1 VNIDMYD
8 RVQDEE
14 RNENI
19 VAAILNNIPS
29 ESEITKIEY
38 EGPFI
43 VLYSRKPTI
52 LLENQEIIS
61 KMVNSIKKRIVIR
74 TDTSIRSSEESVNQ
88 IIRSSCSNPNGLSEI
103 FFDPALGETTVFVND
118 FRTLTELNQLQI
130 PLVEKTGWKLIY
142 RRAPKNLKL
151 LKSVNEIL
159 HSSSEDRMY
168 FYKRVGEKIF
178 RQKLSGS
185 EEASIVCLGGFS
197 EIGRSAM
204 LIVTHESKILLDF
217 GIKSY
222 EHEDSDLLPRLDI
235 YGVGMNEIDAVIIS
249 HAHLDHCGAV
259 PILCKYGYDG
269 PVYCTEPTFPIM
281 ISILR
286 DYVSRSKEPLYST
299 RDIETL
305 ITHVIPLNYSAVTD
319 ISPDVRITFANSG
332 HMIGSASTHLH
343 IGNGDHNIVYTA
355 DLKFGRQN
363 TVDNAF
369 WNFPRAET
377 LVIESTNGNR
387 DDKFVTREVAE
398 ETLVRSINSTIQE
411 GGRLLIPVPILGL
424 SQEICVTLGM
434 LRSINKINPDNIFV
448 DEKIMEMFNFYE
460 IYSDYLSRAL
470 KQRISDQ
477 TEDPI
482 FINSLVKLEPS
493 IKWER
498 SIILCPSSML
508 TDGPSVTYLNQ
519 IANDCLS
526 KVILLSEQFQSTVG
540 KLLQEGERNITI
552 GGKNLDIKCNID
564 VIPGFSIHSDYNQL
578 LAYINRLKPKLKK
591 VITNHGEGK
600 KCQNLSNSINKIFK
614 IQSFHPLVGESIKV
628 L

>member
-1 VNIDMYD
+1 MYD

-130 PLVEKTGWKLIY
+130 SLVEKTGWKLIY

-159 HSSSEDRMY
+159 HSSSEDRIY

-222 EHEDSDLLPRLDI
+222 DGDSDLLPRLDI

-355 DLKFGRQN
+355 DLKFGRLN

-482 FINSLVKLEPS
+482 FINSLLKLEPS
-493 IKWER
+493 VKWER

-526 KVILLSEQFQSTVG
+526 KVILLSEQFQSTAG
-540 KLLQEGERNITI
+540 KLLQEGERYITI
-552 GGKNLDIKCNID
+552 GGKNLNIKCNVD
-564 VIPGFSIHSDYNQL
+564 VIQGFSIHSDYNQL

>member
-1 VNIDMYD
+1 MYD
-8 RVQDEE
+8 RVQDEN
-14 RNENI
+14 RNQNI
-19 VAAILNNIPS
+19 VASILNNIPS

-43 VLYSRKPTI
+43 VLYSRKPTV

-61 KMVNSIKKRIVIR
+61 KMVNLIKKRIVIR

-88 IIRSSCSNPNGLSEI
+88 IIRSSCSNPNNIPEI
-103 FFDPALGETTVFVND
+103 CFDPALGEATVFVND
-118 FRTLTELNQLQI
+118 FRTLTELNQLEI
-130 PLVEKTGWKLIY
+130 GLIEKTGWKLMC
-142 RRAPKNLKL
+142 RRAPKNLRV
-151 LKSVNEIL
+151 LKSMNKIL
-159 HSSSEDRMY
+159 HSSSEERID

-197 EIGRSAM
+197 EIGRSAI

-217 GIKSY
+217 GIKTY
-222 EHEDSDLLPRLDI
+222 NNEDTDLLPRLDI
-235 YGVGMNEIDAVIIS
+235 FGIGMNEIDAVVIS

-281 ISILR
+281 ISILQ

-299 RDIETL
+299 RDIENL
-305 ITHVIPLNYSAVTD
+305 ISHVIPLNYGAVTD

-343 IGNGDHNIVYTA
+343 IGNGDYNIVYTG
-355 DLKFGRQN
+355 DLKFGRLN

-377 LVIESTNGNR
+377 LIIESTNGNR
-387 DDKFVTREVAE
+387 DDKFVTRDVAE
-398 ETLVRSINSTIQE
+398 ENLAKSINSTIQQ
-411 GGRLLIPVPILGL
+411 GGRVLIPVPVLGL

-434 LRSINKINPDNIFV
+434 LRSVNMINPEKIFV
-448 DEKIMEMFNFYE
+448 DEKILDMFNFYE
-460 IYSDYLSRAL
+460 MYSDYLSKPL
-470 KQRISDQ
+470 KQRINEQ
-477 TEDPI
+477 IEDPL
-482 FINSLVKLEPS
+482 FINNLVKLEPS
-493 IKWER
+493 VKWEK

-508 TDGPSVTYLNQ
+508 TDGPSVKYLSQ
-519 IANDCLS
+519 IANDPLS
-526 KVILLSEQFQSTVG
+526 KVILLSEQFQSSTG
-540 KLLQEGERNITI
+540 KLLQEGLRNII
-552 GGKNLDIKCNID
+552 LEGNNVDIKCNVD

-578 LAYINRLKPKLKK
+578 LAYVNRLKPKLKK

-600 KCQNLSNSINKIFK
+600 KCQNLSNSLNRIFK
-614 IQSFHPLVGESIKV
+614 IPSFHPLVQESIKV

>member
-1 VNIDMYD
+1 MYH
-8 RVQDEE
+8 RARDEE
-14 RNENI
+14 RNQNI

-74 TDTSIRSSEESVNQ
+74 TDTSIRSPEQSVHQ
-88 IIRSSCSNPNGLSEI
+88 IIRSSCSYPDGLSEI
-103 FFDPALGETTVFVND
+103 FFDPALGEATIFVNN
-118 FRTLTELNQLQI
+118 FKTLTELIQHEI
-130 PLVEKTGWKLIY
+130 PLVEKTGWKLVY
-142 RRAPKNLKL
+142 KRAPKNLKL
-151 LKSVNEIL
+151 LKSINEIL
-159 HSSSEDRMY
+159 HSSSEVRMY

-197 EIGRSAM
+197 EIGRSAI

-222 EHEDSDLLPRLDI
+222 QHEDNDILPRLDI
-235 YGVGMNEIDAVIIS
+235 YGIGMNEIDAVIIS

-259 PILCKYGYDG
+259 PILFKYGYDG

-281 ISILR
+281 ISILQ
-286 DYVSRSKEPLYST
+286 DYISRSKERLYST
-299 RDIETL
+299 KDIESL
-305 ITHVIPLNYSAVTD
+305 ITHVIPLNFGAVTD

-343 IGNGDHNIVYTA
+343 IGNGDHNIVYTG
-355 DLKFGRQN
+355 DLKFGKLN

-377 LVIESTNGNR
+377 LIIESTNGNR
-387 DDKFVTREVAE
+387 DDKFVTRDVAE
-398 ETLVRSINSTIQE
+398 ENLVKSINSTIQE
-411 GGRLLIPVPILGL
+411 GGRILIPVPVLGL
-424 SQEICVTLGM
+424 SQELGVTLGM
-434 LRSINKINPDNIFV
+434 LKGMNKINPDNIFV
-448 DEKIMEMFNFYE
+448 DEKIFDMFNFYE
-460 IYSDYLSRAL
+460 IYSDYLSKYL
-470 KQRISDQ
+470 KQRISEQ
-477 TEDPI
+477 TEDPL
-482 FINSLVKLEPS
+482 FINSLVKLEPA

-508 TDGPSVTYLNQ
+508 TNGPSVTFLSQ
-519 IANDCLS
+519 IADDSLS

-552 GGKNLDIKCNID
+552 EGKNIEIKCKID
-564 VIPGFSIHSDYNQL
+564 VIPGFSIHSDHNQL

-614 IQSFHPLVGESIKV
+614 IQSFHPLVQESIKV

>member
-1 VNIDMYD
+1 MYD

-14 RNENI
+14 RNQNI

-29 ESEITKIEY
+29 DSEITKIEY

-43 VLYSRKPTI
+43 VLYSRKPKV

-74 TDTSIRSSEESVNQ
+74 TDASIRSSEESVNQ
-88 IIRSSCSNPNGLSEI
+88 IIRSSCSYPNSISEI
-103 FFDPALGETTVFVND
+103 FFDPALGEATVFVDD
-118 FRTLTELNQLQI
+118 FRTQTELTQLEI
-130 PLVEKTGWKLIY
+130 ALVEKTGWKLMC
-142 RRAPKNLKL
+142 RRAPRNLRFV
-151 LKSVNEIL
+151 KSVNEIL
-159 HSSSEDRMY
+159 HSLSEERMY

-222 EHEDSDLLPRLDI
+222 NDEDKDILPRLDI
-235 YGVGMNEIDAVIIS
+235 YGIGMNEIDAVIIS

-281 ISILR
+281 ISVLQ

-299 RDIETL
+299 RDIESL
-305 ITHVIPLNYSAVTD
+305 ITHVIPLNFGAVTD

-343 IGNGDHNIVYTA
+343 IGNGDHNIVYTG
-355 DLKFGRQN
+355 DLKFGRLN

-387 DDKFVTREVAE
+387 DDKFVTRDVAE
-398 ETLVRSINSTIQE
+398 ENLAKSINSTIQE
-411 GGRLLIPVPILGL
+411 GGRLLIPVPVLGL

-434 LRSINKINPDNIFV
+434 LRSVNMINPENIFV
-448 DEKIMEMFNFYE
+448 DEKILDMFNFYE
-460 IYSDYLSRAL
+460 MYSDYLSKPL

-477 TEDPI
+477 IKDPL

-493 IKWER
+493 VKLEK

-508 TDGPSVTYLNQ
+508 TDGPSVTYLSQ
-519 IANDCLS
+519 IANDPLS
-526 KVILLSEQFQSTVG
+526 KVILLSDQFQSTPG
-540 KLLQEGERNITI
+540 RSLQEGERNITI
-552 GGKNLDIKCNID
+552 RDKNLEIKCNIS

-614 IQSFHPLVGESIKV
+614 IQSFHPLVQESIKV

>member
-1 VNIDMYD
+1 MYD

-14 RNENI
+14 RNQNI

-130 PLVEKTGWKLIY
+130 PLIEKTGWKLIY
-142 RRAPKNLKL
+142 RHAPKNLKL
-151 LKSVNEIL
+151 LKSMNEIL

-197 EIGRSAM
+197 EIGRSAL

-217 GIKSY
+217 GIKNY
-222 EHEDSDLLPRLDI
+222 ENEDNELLPRLDI

-286 DYVSRSKEPLYST
+286 DYVSSSKEPLYST

-343 IGNGDHNIVYTA
+343 IGNGDHNIVYTS
-355 DLKFGRQN
+355 DLKFGRLN

-398 ETLVRSINSTIQE
+398 ETLVKSINSTIQG

-448 DEKIMEMFNFYE
+448 DEKIMQMFNFYE
-460 IYSDYLSRAL
+460 IYSDYLSKPL

-482 FINSLVKLEPS
+482 FINSLAKLEPS
-493 IKWER
+493 VKWER

-508 TDGPSVTYLNQ
+508 TDGPSVTYLSQ

-526 KVILLSEQFQSTVG
+526 KVILLSEQFQSTAG

-552 GGKNLDIKCNID
+552 EGKNLDIKCNVD

>member
-1 VNIDMYD
+1 MYD
-8 RVQDEE
+8 RVQDEG
-14 RNENI
+14 NQNI

-43 VLYSRKPTI
+43 VLYSRKPTV

-61 KMVNSIKKRIVIR
+61 KMVNLIKKRIVIR

-142 RRAPKNLKL
+142 RRAPKNLKV
-151 LKSVNEIL
+151 LKSLNEIL

-217 GIKSY
+217 GIKNY
-222 EHEDSDLLPRLDI
+222 ENEDSDLLPRLDI

-305 ITHVIPLNYSAVTD
+305 ITHVIPLNYGAVTD

-332 HMIGSASTHLH
+332 HMFGSASTHLH

-355 DLKFGRQN
+355 DLKFGRLN

-398 ETLVRSINSTIQE
+398 ENLVKSINSTIQE

-448 DEKIMEMFNFYE
+448 DEKIMDMFNFYE
-460 IYSDYLSRAL
+460 IYSDYLSKPL

-482 FINSLVKLEPS
+482 FVNSLVKLEPS
-493 IKWER
+493 VKWER

-508 TDGPSVTYLNQ
+508 TDGPSVTYLSQ
-519 IANDCLS
+519 IANDSLS
-526 KVILLSEQFQSTVG
+526 KVILLSEQFQSTAG

-552 GGKNLDIKCNID
+552 GGDNLDIKCNVD

-578 LAYINRLKPKLKK
+578 LAYVNRLKPKLKK

>member
-1 VNIDMYD
+1 MYD

-286 DYVSRSKEPLYST
+286 DYVSRSKVPLYST

-552 GGKNLDIKCNID
+552 GGKNLDIKCNVD

>member
-1 VNIDMYD
+1 MYD
-8 RVQDEE
+8 RVQDEN
-14 RNENI
+14 RNQNI
-19 VAAILNNIPS
+19 VASILNNIPS

-43 VLYSRKPTI
+43 VLYSRKPTV

-61 KMVNSIKKRIVIR
+61 KMVNLIKKRIVIR

-88 IIRSSCSNPNGLSEI
+88 IIRSSCSNPNNIPEI
-103 FFDPALGETTVFVND
+103 CFDPALGEATVFVND
-118 FRTLTELNQLQI
+118 FRTLTELNQLEI
-130 PLVEKTGWKLIY
+130 ALIGKTGWKLMC
-142 RRAPKNLKL
+142 RRAPKNLRL
-151 LKSVNEIL
+151 LKSMNEIL
-159 HSSSEDRMY
+159 HSSSEERID

-185 EEASIVCLGGFS
+185 EEASIVCLGGYS
-197 EIGRSAM
+197 EIGRSAT

-217 GIKSY
+217 GVKTY
-222 EHEDSDLLPRLDI
+222 RNEDTDLLPRLDI
-235 YGVGMNEIDAVIIS
+235 FGVGMNEIDAVVIS

-281 ISILR
+281 ISILQ

-299 RDIETL
+299 RDIENL
-305 ITHVIPLNYSAVTD
+305 ISHVIPLNFGAVTD

-343 IGNGDHNIVYTA
+343 IGNGDYNIVYTG
-355 DLKFGRQN
+355 DLKFGRLN

-377 LVIESTNGNR
+377 LIIESTNGNR
-387 DDKFVTREVAE
+387 DDKFVSRDVAE
-398 ETLVRSINSTIQE
+398 ETLAKSINSTIQE
-411 GGRLLIPVPILGL
+411 GGRLLIPVPVLGL

-434 LRSINKINPDNIFV
+434 LRSVNMINPEKIFV
-448 DEKIMEMFNFYE
+448 DEKILDMFNFYE
-460 IYSDYLSRAL
+460 MYSDYLSKPL
-470 KQRISDQ
+470 KQRMNDQ
-477 TEDPI
+477 ITDPL
-482 FINSLVKLEPS
+482 FINSLVKLEQS
-493 IKWER
+493 VKWEK

-508 TDGPSVTYLNQ
+508 TDGPSVKYLSQ
-519 IANDCLS
+519 IAKDPLS
-526 KVILLSEQFQSTVG
+526 KVILLSEQFQSTTG
-540 KLLQEGERNITI
+540 KLLQEGQRNII
-552 GGKNLDIKCNID
+552 LEGNNVDIKCNVD

-578 LAYINRLKPKLKK
+578 LAYVNRLKPKLKK
-591 VITNHGEGK
+591 IITNHGEGK
-600 KCQNLSNSINKIFK
+600 KCQNLSNSLNRIFK
-614 IQSFHPLVGESIKV
+614 IPSFHPLVQESIKV

>member
-1 VNIDMYD
+1 MYD
-8 RVQDEE
+8 RGQDEE
-14 RNENI
+14 RNQNI
-19 VAAILNNIPS
+19 VASILNNIPS
-29 ESEITKIEY
+29 DSEITKIEY

-43 VLYSRKPTI
+43 VLYSKKPTV

-88 IIRSSCSNPNGLSEI
+88 IVRSSCSYPNGVSEI
-103 FFDPALGETTVFVND
+103 LFDPALGEATVFIKD
-118 FRTLTELNQLQI
+118 FKTLTELSQLEM
-130 PLVEKTGWKLIY
+130 PLVAKTGWKLVC
-142 RRAPKNLKL
+142 RRAPKD
-151 LKSVNEIL
+151 LKSLKSINEIL
-159 HSSSEDRMY
+159 HRSSEDRMY

-185 EEASIVCLGGFS
+185 EEASIVCLGGYS
-197 EIGRSAM
+197 EIGRSAT

-217 GIKSY
+217 GIKSHLY
-222 EHEDSDLLPRLDI
+222 EDTGILPRLDI
-235 YGVGMNEIDAVIIS
+235 YGIGMNEIDSVVIS

-281 ISILR
+281 ISMLK

-299 RDIETL
+299 RDIESL
-305 ITHVIPLNYSAVTD
+305 ITHVIPLNFGAVTD

-343 IGNGDHNIVYTA
+343 IGNGDYNIVYTG
-355 DLKFGRQN
+355 DLKFGKLN

-387 DDKFVTREVAE
+387 DDKFVTRELAE
-398 ETLVRSINSTIQE
+398 DTLAKSINSTIQD
-411 GGRLLIPVPILGL
+411 GGRVLIPLPVIGL

-434 LRSINKINPDNIFV
+434 LRSVNRINPDNIFV
-448 DEKIMEMFNFYE
+448 DEKILDMFNFYE
-460 IYSDYLSRAL
+460 VYSEYLSKLL
-470 KQRISDQ
+470 KQRISEQ
-477 TEDPI
+477 SENPL
-482 FINSLVKLEPS
+482 FIESLIKLEPS
-493 IKWER
+493 IKWDR
-498 SIILCPSSML
+498 SIIICPSSML
-508 TDGPSVTYLNQ
+508 TDGPSIKYLSQ
-519 IANDCLS
+519 IANDPLS
-526 KVILLSEQFQSTVG
+526 KVILVSEQFQSTGG

-552 GGKNLDIKCNID
+552 EGENLHLRCYID

-600 KCQNLSNSINKIFK
+600 KCQNLANSINKIFE
-614 IQSFHPLVGESIKV
+614 IQTYHPLVEESIKV

>member
-1 VNIDMYD
+1 MYD
-8 RVQDEE
+8 RVQDEN
-14 RNENI
+14 RNQNI
-19 VAAILNNIPS
+19 VASILNNIPS

-43 VLYSRKPTI
+43 VLYSRKPTV

-61 KMVNSIKKRIVIR
+61 KMVNLIKKRIVIR

-88 IIRSSCSNPNGLSEI
+88 IIRSSCSNPNNIPEI
-103 FFDPALGETTVFVND
+103 CFDPALGEATVFVND
-118 FRTLTELNQLQI
+118 FRTLTELNQLEI
-130 PLVEKTGWKLIY
+130 GLIEKTGWKLMC
-142 RRAPKNLKL
+142 RRAPKNLRV
-151 LKSVNEIL
+151 LKSMNEIL
-159 HSSSEDRMY
+159 HSSSEERID

-197 EIGRSAM
+197 EIGRSAI

-217 GIKSY
+217 GIKTY
-222 EHEDSDLLPRLDI
+222 NNEDTDLLPRLDI
-235 YGVGMNEIDAVIIS
+235 FGIGMNEIDAVVIS

-281 ISILR
+281 ISILE

-299 RDIETL
+299 IDIENL
-305 ITHVIPLNYSAVTD
+305 ISHVIPLNYGAVTD

-343 IGNGDHNIVYTA
+343 IGNGDYNIVYTG
-355 DLKFGRQN
+355 DLKFGRLN

-377 LVIESTNGNR
+377 LIIESTNGNR
-387 DDKFVTREVAE
+387 DDKFVTRDVAE
-398 ETLVRSINSTIQE
+398 ENLAKSINSTIQQ
-411 GGRLLIPVPILGL
+411 GGRVLIPVPVVGL

-434 LRSINKINPDNIFV
+434 LRSVNMINPEKIFV
-448 DEKIMEMFNFYE
+448 DEKILDMFNFYE
-460 IYSDYLSRAL
+460 MYSDYLSKPL
-470 KQRISDQ
+470 KQRINEQ
-477 TEDPI
+477 IEDPL
-482 FINSLVKLEPS
+482 FINNLVRLEPS
-493 IKWER
+493 VKWEK

-508 TDGPSVTYLNQ
+508 TDGPSVKYLSQ
-519 IANDCLS
+519 IANDPLS
-526 KVILLSEQFQSTVG
+526 KIILLSEQFQSSTG
-540 KLLQEGERNITI
+540 KLLQEGLRNI
-552 GGKNLDIKCNID
+552 NLEGNNVDIKCDVD

-578 LAYINRLKPKLKK
+578 LAYVNRLKPKLKK

-600 KCQNLSNSINKIFK
+600 KCQNLSNSLNRIFK
-614 IQSFHPLVGESIKV
+614 IQSFHPLVQESIKV

>member
-1 VNIDMYD
+1 MYD
-8 RVQDEE
+8 RVQDEN
-14 RNENI
+14 RNQNI

-29 ESEITKIEY
+29 DSEITKIEY

-43 VLYSRKPTI
+43 VLYSRKPTV

-74 TDTSIRSSEESVNQ
+74 TDTSIRSSEEAVNQ
-88 IIRSSCSNPNGLSEI
+88 TIRSSCSNPSNITEI
-103 FFDPALGETTVFVND
+103 SFDPALGEATVFVSD
-118 FRTLTELNQLQI
+118 FRTLKELNQLETI
-130 PLVEKTGWKLIY
+130 LVEKTGWKLMC
-142 RRAPKNLKL
+142 RRAPKNLRL
-151 LKSVNEIL
+151 LKSMNEIL
-159 HSSSEDRMY
+159 HNSTEDRIN

-197 EIGRSAM
+197 EIGRSAI
-204 LIVTHESKILLDF
+204 LVVTHESKIILDF
-217 GIKSY
+217 GIKTY
-222 EHEDSDLLPRLDI
+222 KDQDTDLLPRLDI
-235 YGVGMNEIDAVIIS
+235 YGIGMNEIDAVIIS

-281 ISILR
+281 ISVLQ
-286 DYVSRSKEPLYST
+286 DYVSRSKAPLYST
-299 RDIETL
+299 RDIENL
-305 ITHVIPLNYSAVTD
+305 ISHVIPLNFGAVTD

-343 IGNGDHNIVYTA
+343 IGNGDYNIVYTG
-355 DLKFGRQN
+355 DLKFGRLN

-377 LVIESTNGNR
+377 LIIESTNGNR
-387 DDKFVTREVAE
+387 DDKFVTRDVAE
-398 ETLVRSINSTIQE
+398 ENLAKSINSTIQE
-411 GGRLLIPVPILGL
+411 GGRLLIPVPVLGL

-434 LRSINKINPDNIFV
+434 LRSVKMINPDKIFV
-448 DEKIMEMFNFYE
+448 DERILDMFNFYE
-460 IYSDYLSRAL
+460 MYSDYLSKPL

-477 TEDPI
+477 IEDPL
-482 FINSLVKLEPS
+482 FINSLVKLESPVN
-493 IKWER
+493 WEK
-498 SIILCPSSML
+498 SIILSPSSML
-508 TDGPSVTYLNQ
+508 TDGPSVKFLRQ
-519 IANDCLS
+519 IAEDPLS
-526 KVILLSEQFQSTVG
+526 KVILLSEQFQSTTG
-540 KLLQEGERNITI
+540 KLLQEGQRNII
-552 GGKNLDIKCNID
+552 LEGNNVDIKCNID

-578 LAYINRLKPKLKK
+578 LAYVNRLKPKLKK

-600 KCQNLSNSINKIFK
+600 KCQNLSNSINRIFK
-614 IQSFHPLVGESIKV
+614 IQSFHPLVQESIKV

>member
-1 VNIDMYD
+1 MYD
-8 RVQDEE
+8 RVQDEN
-14 RNENI
+14 RNQNI

-43 VLYSRKPTI
+43 VLYSRKPTV

-88 IIRSSCSNPNGLSEI
+88 TIRSSCSNPSNIPEI
-103 FFDPALGETTVFVND
+103 CFDPALGEATVFVSD
-118 FRTLTELNQLQI
+118 FRTLAELNQLETL
-130 PLVEKTGWKLIY
+130 LVEKTGWKLMC
-142 RRAPKNLKL
+142 RRAPKNLRL
-151 LKSVNEIL
+151 LKSINEIL
-159 HSSSEDRMY
+159 HSSSEDRIN

-197 EIGRSAM
+197 EIGRSAV
-204 LIVTHESKILLDF
+204 LVVTHESKIILDF
-217 GIKSY
+217 GIKTY
-222 EHEDSDLLPRLDI
+222 KDQDADLLPRLDI
-235 YGVGMNEIDAVIIS
+235 YGIGMNEIDAVIIS

-281 ISILR
+281 ISVLQ
-286 DYVSRSKEPLYST
+286 DYVSRSKEQLYST
-299 RDIETL
+299 RDIENL
-305 ITHVIPLNYSAVTD
+305 ISHVIPLNFGAVTD

-343 IGNGDHNIVYTA
+343 IGNGDYNIVYTG
-355 DLKFGRQN
+355 DLKFGRLN

-377 LVIESTNGNR
+377 LIIESTNGNR
-387 DDKFVTREVAE
+387 DDKFVTRDVAE
-398 ETLVRSINSTIQE
+398 ENLAKSINSAIQE
-411 GGRLLIPVPILGL
+411 GGRLLIPVPVLGL

-434 LRSINKINPDNIFV
+434 LRSVKMINPDKIFV
-448 DEKIMEMFNFYE
+448 DDKILDMFNFYE
-460 IYSDYLSRAL
+460 MYSDYLSKPL

-477 TEDPI
+477 IEDPL

-493 IKWER
+493 VNWDK

-508 TDGPSVTYLNQ
+508 TDGPSVKYLSQ
-519 IANDCLS
+519 IADDPLS
-526 KVILLSEQFQSTVG
+526 KVILLSEQFQSTTG
-540 KLLQEGERNITI
+540 KLLQEGQRNII
-552 GGKNLDIKCNID
+552 LEGNNVDIKCNID

-578 LAYINRLKPKLKK
+578 LAYVNRLKPKLKK

-600 KCQNLSNSINKIFK
+600 KCQNLSNSINRIFK
-614 IQSFHPLVGESIKV
+614 IQSFHPLVQESIKV

>member
-1 VNIDMYD
+1 MYD
-8 RVQDEE
+8 RAPDEN
-14 RNENI
+14 RNQNI

-43 VLYSRKPTI
+43 VLYSRKPSV

-61 KMVNSIKKRIVIR
+61 KMVNLIKKRIVIR
-74 TDTSIRSSEESVNQ
+74 TDTSIRSSEESVDQ
-88 IIRSSCSNPNGLSEI
+88 IIRSSCTNANNIPEI
-103 FFDPALGETTVFVND
+103 CFDPALGEATVFVND
-118 FRTLTELNQLQI
+118 FRTLSELNQLETV
-130 PLVEKTGWKLIY
+130 LVEKTGWKLMC
-142 RRAPKNLKL
+142 RRAPKNLTLIKTI
-151 LKSVNEIL
+151 NEIL
-159 HSSSEDRMY
+159 HNSSEERIN

-197 EIGRSAM
+197 EIGRSSM

-217 GIKSY
+217 GIKTY
-222 EHEDSDLLPRLDI
+222 KVEDTDLLPRLDI

-281 ISILR
+281 ISILQ
-286 DYVSRSKEPLYST
+286 DYLSKSKEPLYSI
-299 RDIETL
+299 RDIESL
-305 ITHVIPLNYSAVTD
+305 ISHVIPLNYGAVTD

-343 IGNGDHNIVYTA
+343 IGNGDHNIVYTG
-355 DLKFGRQN
+355 DLKFGRLN

-377 LVIESTNGNR
+377 LIIESTNGNR
-387 DDKFVTREVAE
+387 DDKFVTRDIAE
-398 ETLVRSINSTIQE
+398 ENLAKSINSTIQE
-411 GGRLLIPVPILGL
+411 CGRLLIPVPVLGL

-434 LRSINKINPDNIFV
+434 LRSVKMINPDNIFV
-448 DEKIMEMFNFYE
+448 DEKVLEMFNFYE
-460 IYSDYLSRAL
+460 MYSDYLSKPL
-470 KQRISDQ
+470 KQRISEQ
-477 TEDPI
+477 IKDPL
-482 FINSLVKLEPS
+482 FINSLVKLESS
-493 IKWER
+493 IKWEK
-498 SIILCPSSML
+498 SIVLCPSSML
-508 TDGPSVTYLNQ
+508 TDGPSVNYLSQ
-519 IANDCLS
+519 IADDPSS
-526 KVILLSEQFQSTVG
+526 KVILLSEQFQSTTG
-540 KLLQEGERNITI
+540 KLLQDGQRNII
-552 GGKNLDIKCNID
+552 LEGNNVDIKCKID
-564 VIPGFSIHSDYNQL
+564 VMPGFSIHSDYNQL
-578 LAYINRLKPKLKK
+578 LAYVNRLKPKLKK
-591 VITNHGEGK
+591 VLTNHGEGK

-614 IQSFHPLVGESIKV
+614 IQSLHPLVQESIKV

>member
-1 VNIDMYD
+1 MYD
-8 RVQDEE
+8 RVQDEN
-14 RNENI
+14 RNQNI
-19 VAAILNNIPS
+19 VASILNNLPS

-43 VLYSRKPTI
+43 VLYSRKPTV

-61 KMVNSIKKRIVIR
+61 KMVNLIKKRIVIR

-88 IIRSSCSNPNGLSEI
+88 IIRSSCSNPNNIPEI
-103 FFDPALGETTVFVND
+103 CFDPALGEATVFVND
-118 FRTLTELNQLQI
+118 FRTLTELNQLEI
-130 PLVEKTGWKLIY
+130 GLIEKTGWKLMC
-142 RRAPKNLKL
+142 RRAPKNLRV
-151 LKSVNEIL
+151 LKSMNEIL
-159 HSSSEDRMY
+159 HSSSEERID

-197 EIGRSAM
+197 EIGRSAI

-217 GIKSY
+217 GIKTY
-222 EHEDSDLLPRLDI
+222 NNEDTDLLPRLDI
-235 YGVGMNEIDAVIIS
+235 FGIGMNEIDAVVIS

-281 ISILR
+281 ISILQ
-286 DYVSRSKEPLYST
+286 DYVSRSKEPLYSII
-299 RDIETL
+299 DIENL
-305 ITHVIPLNYSAVTD
+305 ISHVIPLNYGAVTD

-343 IGNGDHNIVYTA
+343 IGNGDYNIVYTG
-355 DLKFGRQN
+355 DLKFGRLN

-377 LVIESTNGNR
+377 LIIESTNGNR
-387 DDKFVTREVAE
+387 DDKFVTRDVAE
-398 ETLVRSINSTIQE
+398 ENLAKSINSTIQQ
-411 GGRLLIPVPILGL
+411 GGRVLIPVPVVGL

-434 LRSINKINPDNIFV
+434 LRSVNMINPEKIFV
-448 DEKIMEMFNFYE
+448 DEKILDMFNFYE
-460 IYSDYLSRAL
+460 MYSDYLSKQL
-470 KQRISDQ
+470 KQRINEQ
-477 TEDPI
+477 IEDPL
-482 FINSLVKLEPS
+482 FINNLVRLEPS
-493 IKWER
+493 VKWEK

-508 TDGPSVTYLNQ
+508 TGGPSVKYLSQ
-519 IANDCLS
+519 IANDPLS
-526 KVILLSEQFQSTVG
+526 KIILLSEQFQSSTG
-540 KLLQEGERNITI
+540 KLLQEGLRNI
-552 GGKNLDIKCNID
+552 NLEGNNVDIKCDVD

-578 LAYINRLKPKLKK
+578 LAYVNRLKPKLKK

-600 KCQNLSNSINKIFK
+600 KCQNLSNSLNRIFK
-614 IQSFHPLVGESIKV
+614 IQSFHPLVQESIKV

>member
-1 VNIDMYD
+1 MYD
-8 RVQDEE
+8 RAPDEN
-14 RNENI
+14 RNQNI

-43 VLYSRKPTI
+43 VLYSRKPSV

-61 KMVNSIKKRIVIR
+61 KMVNLIKKRIVIR
-74 TDTSIRSSEESVNQ
+74 TDTSIRSSEESVDQ
-88 IIRSSCSNPNGLSEI
+88 IIRSSCTNANNIPEI
-103 FFDPALGETTVFVND
+103 CFDPALGEATVYVND
-118 FRTLTELNQLQI
+118 SGTLTELNQLETV
-130 PLVEKTGWKLIY
+130 LVEKTGWKLMC
-142 RRAPKNLKL
+142 RRAPKNLTLIKTM
-151 LKSVNEIL
+151 NEIL
-159 HSSSEDRMY
+159 HNSSEERIN

-197 EIGRSAM
+197 EIGRSSM

-217 GIKSY
+217 GIKTY
-222 EHEDSDLLPRLDI
+222 KVEDTDLLPRLDI
-235 YGVGMNEIDAVIIS
+235 YGIGMNEIDAVIIS

-281 ISILR
+281 ISILQ
-286 DYVSRSKEPLYST
+286 DYLSKTKEPLYST
-299 RDIETL
+299 RDIESL
-305 ITHVIPLNYSAVTD
+305 ISHVIPLNYGAVTD

-343 IGNGDHNIVYTA
+343 IGNGDHNIVYTG
-355 DLKFGRQN
+355 DLKFGRLN

-377 LVIESTNGNR
+377 LIIESTNGNR
-387 DDKFVTREVAE
+387 DDKFVSRDIAE
-398 ETLVRSINSTIQE
+398 ESLAKSINSTIQV
-411 GGRLLIPVPILGL
+411 GGRLLIPVPVLGL

-434 LRSINKINPDNIFV
+434 LRSVKMINPDNIFV
-448 DEKIMEMFNFYE
+448 DEKVLDMFNFYE
-460 IYSDYLSRAL
+460 MYSDYLSKPL

-477 TEDPI
+477 IEDPL

-493 IKWER
+493 IKWEK
-498 SIILCPSSML
+498 SIVLCPSSML
-508 TDGPSVTYLNQ
+508 TDGPSVKYLSQ
-519 IANDCLS
+519 IADDPSS
-526 KVILLSEQFQSTVG
+526 KVILLSEQFQSTTG
-540 KLLQEGERNITI
+540 KLLQEGQRNIMLE
-552 GGKNLDIKCNID
+552 GNNVDIKCHID

-578 LAYINRLKPKLKK
+578 LAYVNRLKPKLKK

-614 IQSFHPLVGESIKV
+614 IQSLHPLVQESIKV

>member
-1 VNIDMYD
+1 MYD

-14 RNENI
+14 RNQNI

-88 IIRSSCSNPNGLSEI
+88 IIRSSCSNPNGISEI
-103 FFDPALGETTVFVND
+103 FFDPALGETTVFVKD

-142 RRAPKNLKL
+142 RRTPKNLRL
-151 LKSVNEIL
+151 LKSLNEIL
-159 HSSSEDRMY
+159 HNSSEDRMY

-217 GIKSY
+217 GIKNY
-222 EHEDSDLLPRLDI
+222 ENEDSDLLPRLDI
-235 YGVGMNEIDAVIIS
+235 YGVGMNEIDSVIIS

-305 ITHVIPLNYSAVTD
+305 ITHVIPLNYGAVTD

-332 HMIGSASTHLH
+332 HMFGSASTHLH

-355 DLKFGRQN
+355 DLKFGRLN

-398 ETLVRSINSTIQE
+398 ETLVKSINSTIQE

-434 LRSINKINPDNIFV
+434 LRSTNKIDPDNIFV
-448 DEKIMEMFNFYE
+448 DEKIMDMFNFYE
-460 IYSDYLSRAL
+460 IYSDYLSKPL

-493 IKWER
+493 VKWER

-508 TDGPSVTYLNQ
+508 TDGPSVTYLSQ
-519 IANDCLS
+519 IATDCLS
-526 KVILLSEQFQSTVG
+526 KVILLSEQFQSTAG

-552 GGKNLDIKCNID
+552 GGDNLDIKCNVD

-578 LAYINRLKPKLKK
+578 LAYVNRLKPKLKK

>member
-1 VNIDMYD
+1 MYD

-14 RNENI
+14 RNQNI

-61 KMVNSIKKRIVIR
+61 KMVNAIKKRIVIR
-74 TDTSIRSSEESVNQ
+74 TDTSIRSSEKSVNQ

-159 HSSSEDRMY
+159 HNASEDRMY

-286 DYVSRSKEPLYST
+286 AYVSRSKEPLYST

-305 ITHVIPLNYSAVTD
+305 ITHVIPLNYGAVTD

-355 DLKFGRQN
+355 DLKFGRLN

-398 ETLVRSINSTIQE
+398 ETLVKSINSTIQE

-448 DEKIMEMFNFYE
+448 DEKIMDMFNFYE
-460 IYSDYLSRAL
+460 IYSDYLSKPL

-493 IKWER
+493 VKWER

-508 TDGPSVTYLNQ
+508 TDGPSVTYLSQ

-526 KVILLSEQFQSTVG
+526 KVILLSEKFQSTAG

-552 GGKNLDIKCNID
+552 GGKNLDIKCNVD

>member
-1 VNIDMYD
+1 MYD

-14 RNENI
+14 RNQNI

-151 LKSVNEIL
+151 LKSLNEIL
-159 HSSSEDRMY
+159 HNSSEDRMY

-217 GIKSY
+217 GIKNY
-222 EHEDSDLLPRLDI
+222 ENEDNDLLPRLDI

-305 ITHVIPLNYSAVTD
+305 ITHVIPLNYGAVTD

-332 HMIGSASTHLH
+332 HMFGSASTHLH

-355 DLKFGRQN
+355 DLKFGRLN

-398 ETLVRSINSTIQE
+398 ENLVKSINSTIQE

-448 DEKIMEMFNFYE
+448 DEKIMDMFNFYE
-460 IYSDYLSRAL
+460 IYSDYLSKLL

-493 IKWER
+493 VKWER
-498 SIILCPSSML
+498 SIILCPSSMF
-508 TDGPSVTYLNQ
+508 TDGPSVTYLSQ
-519 IANDCLS
+519 IANDSLS
-526 KVILLSEQFQSTVG
+526 KVILLSEQFQSTAG

-552 GGKNLDIKCNID
+552 GGDTLDIKCNVD

-578 LAYINRLKPKLKK
+578 LAYVNRLKPKLKK

>member
-1 VNIDMYD
+1 MYD
-8 RVQDEE
+8 RVQDEN
-14 RNENI
+14 RNQNI
-19 VAAILNNIPS
+19 VASILNNIPS

-43 VLYSRKPTI
+43 VLYSRKPTV

-61 KMVNSIKKRIVIR
+61 KMVNLIKKRIVIR
-74 TDTSIRSSEESVNQ
+74 PDTSIRSSEESVNQ
-88 IIRSSCSNPNGLSEI
+88 IIRSSCSNPNNIPEI
-103 FFDPALGETTVFVND
+103 CFDPALGEATVFVND
-118 FRTLTELNQLQI
+118 FRTLTELNQLEI
-130 PLVEKTGWKLIY
+130 GLIEKTGWKLMC
-142 RRAPKNLKL
+142 RRAPKNLGI
-151 LKSVNEIL
+151 LKSMNEIL
-159 HSSSEDRMY
+159 HSSSEERID

-197 EIGRSAM
+197 EIGRSAI

-217 GIKSY
+217 GIKTY
-222 EHEDSDLLPRLDI
+222 NNEDTDLLPRLDI
-235 YGVGMNEIDAVIIS
+235 FGIGMNEIDAVVIS

-281 ISILR
+281 ISILQ

-299 RDIETL
+299 RDIENL
-305 ITHVIPLNYSAVTD
+305 ISHVIPLNYGAVTD

-343 IGNGDHNIVYTA
+343 IGNGDYNIVYTG
-355 DLKFGRQN
+355 DLKFGRLN

-377 LVIESTNGNR
+377 LIIESTNGNR
-387 DDKFVTREVAE
+387 DDKFVTRDVAE
-398 ETLVRSINSTIQE
+398 ENLAKSINSTIQQ
-411 GGRLLIPVPILGL
+411 GGRVLIPVPVLGL

-434 LRSINKINPDNIFV
+434 LRSVNMINPEKIFV
-448 DEKIMEMFNFYE
+448 DEKILDMFNFYE
-460 IYSDYLSRAL
+460 MYSDYLSKPL
-470 KQRISDQ
+470 KQRINEQ
-477 TEDPI
+477 IEDPL
-482 FINSLVKLEPS
+482 FINNLVKLEPS
-493 IKWER
+493 VKWEK

-508 TDGPSVTYLNQ
+508 TDGPSVKYLSQ
-519 IANDCLS
+519 IANDPLS
-526 KVILLSEQFQSTVG
+526 KVILLSEQFQSSTG
-540 KLLQEGERNITI
+540 KLLQEGLRNII
-552 GGKNLDIKCNID
+552 LEGNNVDIKCNVD

-578 LAYINRLKPKLKK
+578 LAYVNRLKPKLKK

-600 KCQNLSNSINKIFK
+600 KCQNLSNSVNRIFK
-614 IQSFHPLVGESIKV
+614 IQSFHPLVQESIKV

>member
-1 VNIDMYD
+1 MYD
-8 RVQDEE
+8 RAPDEN
-14 RNENI
+14 RNQNI

-43 VLYSRKPTI
+43 VLYSRKPSV

-61 KMVNSIKKRIVIR
+61 KMVNLIKKRIVIR
-74 TDTSIRSSEESVNQ
+74 TDTSIRSSEESVDQ
-88 IIRSSCSNPNGLSEI
+88 IIRSSCTNANNIPEI
-103 FFDPALGETTVFVND
+103 CFDPALGEATVFVND
-118 FRTLTELNQLQI
+118 FRTLSELNQLETV
-130 PLVEKTGWKLIY
+130 LVEKTGWKLMC
-142 RRAPKNLKL
+142 RRAPKNLTLIKTI
-151 LKSVNEIL
+151 NEIL
-159 HSSSEDRMY
+159 HNSSEERIN

-197 EIGRSAM
+197 EIGRSSM

-217 GIKSY
+217 GIKT
-222 EHEDSDLLPRLDI
+222 HKVEDTDLLPRLDI

-281 ISILR
+281 ISILQ
-286 DYVSRSKEPLYST
+286 DYLSKSKEPLYST
-299 RDIETL
+299 RDIESL
-305 ITHVIPLNYSAVTD
+305 ISHVIPLNYGAVTD

-343 IGNGDHNIVYTA
+343 IGNGDHNIVYTG
-355 DLKFGRQN
+355 DLKFGRLN

-377 LVIESTNGNR
+377 LIIESTNGNR
-387 DDKFVTREVAE
+387 DDKFVTRDIAE
-398 ETLVRSINSTIQE
+398 ENLAKSINSTIQE
-411 GGRLLIPVPILGL
+411 CGRLLIPVPVLGL

-434 LRSINKINPDNIFV
+434 LRSVKMINPDNIFV
-448 DEKIMEMFNFYE
+448 DEKVLEMFNFYE
-460 IYSDYLSRAL
+460 MYSDYLSKPL
-470 KQRISDQ
+470 KQRISEQ
-477 TEDPI
+477 IKDPL
-482 FINSLVKLEPS
+482 FINSLVKLESS
-493 IKWER
+493 IKWEK
-498 SIILCPSSML
+498 SIVLCPSSML
-508 TDGPSVTYLNQ
+508 TDGPSVNYLSQ
-519 IANDCLS
+519 IADDPSS
-526 KVILLSEQFQSTVG
+526 KVILLSEQFQSTTG
-540 KLLQEGERNITI
+540 KLLQDGQRNII
-552 GGKNLDIKCNID
+552 LEGNNVDIKCKID
-564 VIPGFSIHSDYNQL
+564 VMPGFSIHSDYNQL
-578 LAYINRLKPKLKK
+578 LAYVNRLKPKLKK

-614 IQSFHPLVGESIKV
+614 IQSLHPLVQESIKV

>member
-1 VNIDMYD
+1 MYD

-14 RNENI
+14 RNQNI

-74 TDTSIRSSEESVNQ
+74 TDTSIRSSEKSVNQ

-151 LKSVNEIL
+151 LKSMNEIL

-305 ITHVIPLNYSAVTD
+305 ITHVIPLNYGAVTD

-332 HMIGSASTHLH
+332 HMIGSASMHLH
-343 IGNGDHNIVYTA
+343 IGNGDHNIVYTS
-355 DLKFGRQN
+355 DLKFGRLN

-387 DDKFVTREVAE
+387 DDKFVNREVAE
-398 ETLVRSINSTIQE
+398 ETLVKSINSTIQE

-448 DEKIMEMFNFYE
+448 DEKIMDMFNFYE
-460 IYSDYLSRAL
+460 IYSDYLSKPL

-493 IKWER
+493 VKWER

-508 TDGPSVTYLNQ
+508 TDGPSVTYLSQ
-519 IANDCLS
+519 IANDSLS
-526 KVILLSEQFQSTVG
+526 KVILLSEKFQSTAG

-552 GGKNLDIKCNID
+552 GGKNLDIKCNVD

>member
-1 VNIDMYD
+1 MYD

-14 RNENI
+14 RNQNI

-61 KMVNSIKKRIVIR
+61 KMVNAIKKRIVIR
-74 TDTSIRSSEESVNQ
+74 TDTSIRSSEKSVNQ

-249 HAHLDHCGAV
+249 HAHLDHCGSV

-269 PVYCTEPTFPIM
+269 PIYCTEPTFPIM

-305 ITHVIPLNYSAVTD
+305 ITHVIPLNYGAVTD

-343 IGNGDHNIVYTA
+343 IGNGDHNIVYTS
-355 DLKFGRQN
+355 DLKFGRLN

-398 ETLVRSINSTIQE
+398 ETLVKSINSTIQE

-448 DEKIMEMFNFYE
+448 DEKIMQMFNFYE
-460 IYSDYLSRAL
+460 IYSDYLSKPL

-493 IKWER
+493 VKWER

-508 TDGPSVTYLNQ
+508 TDGPSVTYLSQ
-519 IANDCLS
+519 IANDSLS
-526 KVILLSEQFQSTVG
+526 KVILLSEKFQSTAG

-552 GGKNLDIKCNID
+552 GGKNLDIKCNVD

>member
-1 VNIDMYD
+1 MYD
-8 RVQDEE
+8 RGQDEE
-14 RNENI
+14 RNQNI
-19 VAAILNNIPS
+19 VASILNNIPS
-29 ESEITKIEY
+29 DSEITKIEY

-43 VLYSRKPTI
+43 VLYSKKPTV

-88 IIRSSCSNPNGLSEI
+88 IVRSSCSYPNGVSEI
-103 FFDPALGETTVFVND
+103 LFDPALGEATVFIKD
-118 FRTLTELNQLQI
+118 FKTLTELSQLEM
-130 PLVEKTGWKLIY
+130 PLVAKTGWKLVC
-142 RRAPKNLKL
+142 RRAPKD
-151 LKSVNEIL
+151 LKSLKSINEIL
-159 HSSSEDRMY
+159 HRSSEDRMY

-185 EEASIVCLGGFS
+185 EEASIVCLGGYS
-197 EIGRSAM
+197 EIGRSAT

-217 GIKSY
+217 GIKSHLY
-222 EHEDSDLLPRLDI
+222 EDTGILPRLDI
-235 YGVGMNEIDAVIIS
+235 YGIGMNEIDSVVIS

-281 ISILR
+281 ISMLK

-299 RDIETL
+299 RDIESL
-305 ITHVIPLNYSAVTD
+305 ITHVIPLNFGAVTD

-343 IGNGDHNIVYTA
+343 IGNGDYNIVYTG
-355 DLKFGRQN
+355 DLKFGKLN

-387 DDKFVTREVAE
+387 DDKFVTRELAE
-398 ETLVRSINSTIQE
+398 DILAKSINSTIQD
-411 GGRLLIPVPILGL
+411 GGRVLIPLPVIGL

-434 LRSINKINPDNIFV
+434 LRSVNRINPDNIFV
-448 DEKIMEMFNFYE
+448 DEKILDMFNFYE
-460 IYSDYLSRAL
+460 VYSEYLSKLL
-470 KQRISDQ
+470 KQRISEQ
-477 TEDPI
+477 SENPL
-482 FINSLVKLEPS
+482 FIESLIKLEPS
-493 IKWER
+493 VKLDR
-498 SIILCPSSML
+498 SIIICPSSML
-508 TDGPSVTYLNQ
+508 TDGPSIKYLSQ
-519 IANDCLS
+519 IANDPRS
-526 KVILLSEQFQSTVG
+526 KVILLSEQFQSTGG

-552 GGKNLDIKCNID
+552 EGENLHLRCNID

-600 KCQNLSNSINKIFK
+600 KCQNLANSINKIFK
-614 IQSFHPLVGESIKV
+614 IQTYHPLVEESIKV

>member
-1 VNIDMYD
+1 MYD
-8 RVQDEE
+8 RVQDEN
-14 RNENI
+14 RNQNI
-19 VAAILNNIPS
+19 VASILNNIPS

-43 VLYSRKPTI
+43 VLYSRKPTV

-61 KMVNSIKKRIVIR
+61 KMVNLIKKRIVIR

-88 IIRSSCSNPNGLSEI
+88 IIRSSCSNPNNIPEI
-103 FFDPALGETTVFVND
+103 CFDPALGEATVFVND
-118 FRTLTELNQLQI
+118 FRTLTELNQLEI
-130 PLVEKTGWKLIY
+130 GLIEKTGWKLMC
-142 RRAPKNLKL
+142 RRAPKNLGI
-151 LKSVNEIL
+151 LKSMNEIL
-159 HSSSEDRMY
+159 HSSSEERID

-197 EIGRSAM
+197 EIGRSAI

-217 GIKSY
+217 GIKTY
-222 EHEDSDLLPRLDI
+222 NNEDTDLLPRLDI
-235 YGVGMNEIDAVIIS
+235 FGIGMNEIDAVVIS

-281 ISILR
+281 ISILQ

-299 RDIETL
+299 RDIENL
-305 ITHVIPLNYSAVTD
+305 ISHVIPLNYGAVTD

-343 IGNGDHNIVYTA
+343 IGNGDYNIVYTG
-355 DLKFGRQN
+355 DLKFGRLN

-377 LVIESTNGNR
+377 LIIESTNGNR
-387 DDKFVTREVAE
+387 DDKFVTRDVAE
-398 ETLVRSINSTIQE
+398 ENLAKSINSTIQQD
-411 GGRLLIPVPILGL
+411 GRVLIPVPVLGL

-434 LRSINKINPDNIFV
+434 LRSVNMINPEKIFV
-448 DEKIMEMFNFYE
+448 DEKILDMFNFYE
-460 IYSDYLSRAL
+460 MYSDYLSKPL
-470 KQRISDQ
+470 KQRINEQ
-477 TEDPI
+477 IEDPL
-482 FINSLVKLEPS
+482 FINNLVKLEPS
-493 IKWER
+493 VKWEK

-508 TDGPSVTYLNQ
+508 TDGPSVKYLSQ
-519 IANDCLS
+519 IANDPLS
-526 KVILLSEQFQSTVG
+526 KVILLSEQFQSSTG
-540 KLLQEGERNITI
+540 KLLQEGLRNII
-552 GGKNLDIKCNID
+552 LEGNNVDIKCNVD

-578 LAYINRLKPKLKK
+578 LAYVNRLKPKLKK

-600 KCQNLSNSINKIFK
+600 KCQNLSNSLNRIFK
-614 IQSFHPLVGESIKV
+614 IQSFHPLVQESIKV

>member
-1 VNIDMYD
+1 MYD

-14 RNENI
+14 RNKNI

-29 ESEITKIEY
+29 DSEITKIEY

-43 VLYSRKPTI
+43 VLYSRKPTV

-74 TDTSIRSSEESVNQ
+74 TDISIRASEESVNQ
-88 IIRSSCSNPNGLSEI
+88 IIRSSCTYPNSISEI
-103 FFDPALGETTVFVND
+103 FFDPALGEATVFVDD
-118 FRTLTELNQLQI
+118 FRTQTELSQFEI
-130 PLVEKTGWKLIY
+130 ALVEKTGWKLMC
-142 RRAPKNLKL
+142 RRAPRNLTLVKN
-151 LKSVNEIL
+151 VNEIL
-159 HSSSEDRMY
+159 HNLSEERMS

-217 GIKSY
+217 GIKCY
-222 EHEDSDLLPRLDI
+222 KDADTDILPRLDI
-235 YGVGMNEIDAVIIS
+235 YGIGMDEIDAVIIS

-281 ISILR
+281 ISVLQ

-299 RDIETL
+299 RDIESL
-305 ITHVIPLNYSAVTD
+305 ITHVIPLNFGAVTD

-343 IGNGDHNIVYTA
+343 IGNGDHNIVYTG
-355 DLKFGRQN
+355 DLKFGRLN

-387 DDKFVTREVAE
+387 DDKFVTRDVAE
-398 ETLVRSINSTIQE
+398 ENLAKSINSTIHK
-411 GGRLLIPVPILGL
+411 GGRLLIPIPVLGQ

-434 LRSINKINPDNIFV
+434 LRSVKMINPENIFV
-448 DEKIMEMFNFYE
+448 DEKILDMFNFYE
-460 IYSDYLSRAL
+460 MYSDYLSKPL
-470 KQRISDQ
+470 KQRIIDQ
-477 TEDPI
+477 IGDPL

-493 IKWER
+493 VKWEK

-508 TDGPSVTYLNQ
+508 TDGPSVTYLSQ
-519 IANDCLS
+519 IANDPLS
-526 KVILLSEQFQSTVG
+526 KVILLSEQFQSTPG
-540 KLLQEGERNITI
+540 RSLQEGERNITI
-552 GGKNLDIKCNID
+552 EGKNLEIKCNIH

-578 LAYINRLKPKLKK
+578 LAYISRLKPKLKK

-600 KCQNLSNSINKIFK
+600 KCQNFSNSINKIFK
-614 IQSFHPLVGESIKV
+614 IQSFHPLVQESIKV

>member
-1 VNIDMYD
+1 MYD
-8 RVQDEE
+8 RGQDEE
-14 RNENI
+14 RNQNI
-19 VAAILNNIPS
+19 VASILNNIPS
-29 ESEITKIEY
+29 DSEITKIEY

-43 VLYSRKPTI
+43 VLYSKKPTV

-88 IIRSSCSNPNGLSEI
+88 IVRSSCSYPNGVSEI
-103 FFDPALGETTVFVND
+103 LFDPALGEATVFIKD
-118 FRTLTELNQLQI
+118 FKTLTELSQLEM
-130 PLVEKTGWKLIY
+130 PLVAKTGWKLVC
-142 RRAPKNLKL
+142 RRAPKD
-151 LKSVNEIL
+151 LKSLKSINEIL
-159 HSSSEDRMY
+159 HRSSEDRMY

-185 EEASIVCLGGFS
+185 EEASIVCLGGYS
-197 EIGRSAM
+197 EIGRSAT

-217 GIKSY
+217 GIKSHLY
-222 EHEDSDLLPRLDI
+222 EDTGILPRLDI
-235 YGVGMNEIDAVIIS
+235 YGIGMNEIDSVVIS

-281 ISILR
+281 ISMLK

-299 RDIETL
+299 RDIESL
-305 ITHVIPLNYSAVTD
+305 ITHVIPLNFGAVTD

-343 IGNGDHNIVYTA
+343 IGNGDYNIVYTG
-355 DLKFGRQN
+355 DLKFGKLN

-387 DDKFVTREVAE
+387 DDKFVTRELAE
-398 ETLVRSINSTIQE
+398 DILAKSINSTIQD
-411 GGRLLIPVPILGL
+411 GGRVLIPLPVIGL

-434 LRSINKINPDNIFV
+434 LRSVNRINPDNIFV
-448 DEKIMEMFNFYE
+448 DEKILDMFNFYE
-460 IYSDYLSRAL
+460 VYSEYLSKLL
-470 KQRISDQ
+470 KQRISEQ
-477 TEDPI
+477 SENPL
-482 FINSLVKLEPS
+482 FIESLIKLEPS
-493 IKWER
+493 VKLDR
-498 SIILCPSSML
+498 SIIICPSSML
-508 TDGPSVTYLNQ
+508 TDGPSIKYLSQ
-519 IANDCLS
+519 IANDPLS
-526 KVILLSEQFQSTVG
+526 KVILVSEQFQSTGG

-552 GGKNLDIKCNID
+552 EGENLHLRCYID

-600 KCQNLSNSINKIFK
+600 KCQNLANSINKIFK
-614 IQSFHPLVGESIKV
+614 IQTYHPLVEESIKV

>member
-1 VNIDMYD
+1 MYD
-8 RVQDEE
+8 RGQDEE
-14 RNENI
+14 RNQNI
-19 VAAILNNIPS
+19 VASILNNIPS
-29 ESEITKIEY
+29 DSEITKIEY

-43 VLYSRKPTI
+43 VLYSKKPTV

-88 IIRSSCSNPNGLSEI
+88 IVRSSCSYPNGVSEI
-103 FFDPALGETTVFVND
+103 LFDPALGEATVFVKD
-118 FRTLTELNQLQI
+118 FKTLTELSQLEM
-130 PLVEKTGWKLIY
+130 PLVAKTGWKLVC
-142 RRAPKNLKL
+142 RRAPKD
-151 LKSVNEIL
+151 LKSLKSINEIL
-159 HSSSEDRMY
+159 HRSSEDRMY

-185 EEASIVCLGGFS
+185 EEASIVCLGGYS
-197 EIGRSAM
+197 EIGRSAT

-217 GIKSY
+217 GIKSHLY
-222 EHEDSDLLPRLDI
+222 EDTGILPRLDI
-235 YGVGMNEIDAVIIS
+235 YGIGMNEIDSVVIS

-281 ISILR
+281 ISMLK

-299 RDIETL
+299 RDIESL
-305 ITHVIPLNYSAVTD
+305 ITHVIPLNFGAVTD

-343 IGNGDHNIVYTA
+343 IGNGDYNIVYTG
-355 DLKFGRQN
+355 DLKFGKLN

-387 DDKFVTREVAE
+387 DDKFVTRELAE
-398 ETLVRSINSTIQE
+398 DTLAKSINSTIQD
-411 GGRLLIPVPILGL
+411 GGRVLIPLPVIGL

-434 LRSINKINPDNIFV
+434 LRSVNRINPDNIFV
-448 DEKIMEMFNFYE
+448 DEKILDMFNFYE
-460 IYSDYLSRAL
+460 VYSEYLSKLL
-470 KQRISDQ
+470 KQRISEQ
-477 TEDPI
+477 SENPL
-482 FINSLVKLEPS
+482 FIESLIKLEPS
-493 IKWER
+493 IKWDR
-498 SIILCPSSML
+498 SIIICPSSML
-508 TDGPSVTYLNQ
+508 TDGPSIKYLSQ
-519 IANDCLS
+519 IANDPLS
-526 KVILLSEQFQSTVG
+526 KVILVSEQFQSTGG

-552 GGKNLDIKCNID
+552 EGENLHLRCYID

-600 KCQNLSNSINKIFK
+600 KCQNLANSINKIFE
-614 IQSFHPLVGESIKV
+614 IQTYHPLVEESIKV

>member
-1 VNIDMYD
+1 MYD

-14 RNENI
+14 RNQNI

-151 LKSVNEIL
+151 LKSLYEIL
-159 HSSSEDRMY
+159 HNSSEDRMY

-217 GIKSY
+217 GIKNY
-222 EHEDSDLLPRLDI
+222 ENEDNDLLPRLDI

-286 DYVSRSKEPLYST
+286 DYVSKSKEPLYST

-305 ITHVIPLNYSAVTD
+305 ITHVIPLNYGAVTD

-332 HMIGSASTHLH
+332 HMFGSASTHLH

-355 DLKFGRQN
+355 DLKFGRLN

-398 ETLVRSINSTIQE
+398 ENLVKSINSTIQE

-448 DEKIMEMFNFYE
+448 DEKIMDMFNFYE
-460 IYSDYLSRAL
+460 IYLDYLSKLL

-493 IKWER
+493 VKWER
-498 SIILCPSSML
+498 SIILCPSSMF
-508 TDGPSVTYLNQ
+508 TDGPSVTYLSQ
-519 IANDCLS
+519 IANDSLS
-526 KVILLSEQFQSTVG
+526 KVILLSEQFQSTAG

-552 GGKNLDIKCNID
+552 GGDTLDIKCNVD

-578 LAYINRLKPKLKK
+578 LAYVNRLKPKLKK

>member
-1 VNIDMYD
+1 MYD
-8 RVQDEE
+8 RVQDEG
-14 RNENI
+14 RNQNI
-19 VAAILNNIPS
+19 VATILNNIPS

-43 VLYSRKPTI
+43 VLYSRKPTV

-74 TDTSIRSSEESVNQ
+74 TDTSIRSSEQALHQ
-88 IIRSSCSNPNGLSEI
+88 ILRSSCSYPNDLSEI
-103 FFDPALGETTVFVND
+103 FFDSALGEATIFVSD
-118 FRTLTELNQLQI
+118 FRTLTELNRLQI
-130 PLVEKTGWKLIY
+130 QLVEKTGWKLLY

-151 LKSVNEIL
+151 LKSINEIL
-159 HSSSEDRMY
+159 YSSSEQRMY

-178 RQKLSGS
+178 RQKLSGP

-197 EIGRSAM
+197 EIGRSAI
-204 LIVTHESKILLDF
+204 LVVTHESKILLDF

-222 EHEDSDLLPRLDI
+222 YHEDNDILPRLDI
-235 YGVGMNEIDAVIIS
+235 YGIGMNEIDAVIIS

-259 PILCKYGYDG
+259 PILFKYGYDG
-269 PVYCTEPTFPIM
+269 PVYCTDPTFPIM
-281 ISILR
+281 ISILQ
-286 DYVSRSKEPLYST
+286 DYISRSKEPLYST
-299 RDIETL
+299 RDIESL
-305 ITHVIPLNYSAVTD
+305 ITHVIPLNFGAVTD

-332 HMIGSASTHLH
+332 HMIGSASTHMH
-343 IGNGDHNIVYTA
+343 IGNGDHNIVYTG
-355 DLKFGRQN
+355 DLKFGRLN

-387 DDKFVTREVAE
+387 DDKFVTRDVAE
-398 ETLVRSINSTIQE
+398 ENLVKSINSTIEE
-411 GGRLLIPVPILGL
+411 GGRLLIPVPIIGL
-424 SQEICVTLGM
+424 SQEVCVTLGL
-434 LRSINKINPDNIFV
+434 LRSMNKINPDNIFV
-448 DEKIMEMFNFYE
+448 DEKILDMFNFYE
-460 IYSDYLSRAL
+460 IYSDYLSKIL
-470 KQRISDQ
+470 KQRISEQ
-477 TEDPI
+477 TEDPL

-493 IKWER
+493 VKWER

-508 TDGPSVTYLNQ
+508 TSGPSVTYLSE
-519 IANDCLS
+519 IANDPLS
-526 KVILLSEQFQSTVG
+526 KVILLSEQFNSTVG

-552 GGKNLDIKCNID
+552 ERKSLEIKCKID
-564 VIPGFSIHSDYNQL
+564 VIQGFSIHSDYNQL

-614 IQSFHPLVGESIKV
+614 IQSFHPLVQESIKV

>member
-1 VNIDMYD
+1 MYD
-8 RVQDEE
+8 RVQDEN
-14 RNENI
+14 RNQNI
-19 VAAILNNIPS
+19 VASILNNIPS

-43 VLYSRKPTI
+43 VLYSRKPTV

-61 KMVNSIKKRIVIR
+61 KMVNLIKKRIVIR

-88 IIRSSCSNPNGLSEI
+88 IIRSSCSNPNNIPEI
-103 FFDPALGETTVFVND
+103 CFDPALGEATVFVND
-118 FRTLTELNQLQI
+118 FRTLTELNQLEI
-130 PLVEKTGWKLIY
+130 GLIEKTGWKLMC
-142 RRAPKNLKL
+142 RRAPKNLRI
-151 LKSVNEIL
+151 LKSMNEIL
-159 HSSSEDRMY
+159 HSSSEERID

-197 EIGRSAM
+197 EIGRSAI

-217 GIKSY
+217 GINTY
-222 EHEDSDLLPRLDI
+222 NNEDTDLLPRLDI
-235 YGVGMNEIDAVIIS
+235 FGIGMNEIDAVVIS

-281 ISILR
+281 ISILQ

-299 RDIETL
+299 RDIENL
-305 ITHVIPLNYSAVTD
+305 ISHVIPLNYGAVTD

-343 IGNGDHNIVYTA
+343 IGNGDYNIVYTG
-355 DLKFGRQN
+355 DLKFGRLN

-377 LVIESTNGNR
+377 LIIESTNGNR
-387 DDKFVTREVAE
+387 DDKFVTRDVAE
-398 ETLVRSINSTIQE
+398 ENLAKSINSTIQQ
-411 GGRLLIPVPILGL
+411 GGRVLIPVPVLGL

-434 LRSINKINPDNIFV
+434 LRSVNMINPEKIFV
-448 DEKIMEMFNFYE
+448 DEKILDMFNFYE
-460 IYSDYLSRAL
+460 MYSDYLSKPL
-470 KQRISDQ
+470 KQRINEQ
-477 TEDPI
+477 IEDPL
-482 FINSLVKLEPS
+482 FINNLVRLEPS
-493 IKWER
+493 VKWEK

-508 TDGPSVTYLNQ
+508 IDGPSVKYLSQ
-519 IANDCLS
+519 IANDPLS
-526 KVILLSEQFQSTVG
+526 KVILLSEQFQSSTG
-540 KLLQEGERNITI
+540 KLLQEGLRNI
-552 GGKNLDIKCNID
+552 NLEGNNVDIKCDVD

-578 LAYINRLKPKLKK
+578 LAYVNRLKPKLKK

-600 KCQNLSNSINKIFK
+600 KCQNLSNSLNRIFK
-614 IQSFHPLVGESIKV
+614 IQSFHPLVQESIKV

>member
-1 VNIDMYD
+1 MYD

-130 PLVEKTGWKLIY
+130 SLVEKTGWKLIY

-159 HSSSEDRMY
+159 HSSSEDRIY

-222 EHEDSDLLPRLDI
+222 DGDSDLLPRLDI

-355 DLKFGRQN
+355 DLKFGRLN

-482 FINSLVKLEPS
+482 FINSLLKLEPS
-493 IKWER
+493 VKWER

-526 KVILLSEQFQSTVG
+526 KVILLSEQFQSTAG
-540 KLLQEGERNITI
+540 KLLQEGERYITI
-552 GGKNLDIKCNID
+552 GGKNLDIKCNVD
-564 VIPGFSIHSDYNQL
+564 VIQGFSIHSDYNQL

>member
-1 VNIDMYD
+1 MYG
-8 RVQDEE
+8 RAPDEN
-14 RNENI
+14 RNQNI

-43 VLYSRKPTI
+43 VLYSRKPSV

-61 KMVNSIKKRIVIR
+61 KMVNLIKKRIVIR
-74 TDTSIRSSEESVNQ
+74 TDSSIRSSEESVDQ
-88 IIRSSCSNPNGLSEI
+88 IIRSSCTNANNIPEI
-103 FFDPALGETTVFVND
+103 CFDPALGEVTVFVND
-118 FRTLTELNQLQI
+118 SRTLTELNQQETV
-130 PLVEKTGWKLIY
+130 LVGKTGWKLTC
-142 RRAPKNLKL
+142 RRAPKNLTLIKTM
-151 LKSVNEIL
+151 NEIL
-159 HSSSEDRMY
+159 HNSSEERIN

-197 EIGRSAM
+197 EIGRSSM

-217 GIKSY
+217 GIKTY
-222 EHEDSDLLPRLDI
+222 KVEDTDLLPRLDI
-235 YGVGMNEIDAVIIS
+235 YGIGMNEIDAVVIS

-281 ISILR
+281 ISILQ
-286 DYVSRSKEPLYST
+286 DYLSKSKEPLYST
-299 RDIETL
+299 RDIESL
-305 ITHVIPLNYSAVTD
+305 ISHVIPLNYGAVTD

-343 IGNGDHNIVYTA
+343 IGNGDHNIVYTG
-355 DLKFGRQN
+355 DLKFGRLN

-377 LVIESTNGNR
+377 LIIESTNGNR
-387 DDKFVTREVAE
+387 DDKFVTRDIAE
-398 ETLVRSINSTIQE
+398 ENLARSINSTIQE
-411 GGRLLIPVPILGL
+411 GGRLLIPVPVLGL

-434 LRSINKINPDNIFV
+434 LRSVKMINPDNIFV
-448 DEKIMEMFNFYE
+448 DDKVLDMFNFYE
-460 IYSDYLSRAL
+460 MYSDYLSKPL

-477 TEDPI
+477 IEDPL
-482 FINSLVKLEPS
+482 FINSLVKLESS
-493 IKWER
+493 IEWEK
-498 SIILCPSSML
+498 SIVLCPSSML
-508 TDGPSVTYLNQ
+508 TDGPSVNYLSK
-519 IANDCLS
+519 IADDPSS
-526 KVILLSEQFQSTVG
+526 KVILLSDQFQSTTG
-540 KLLQEGERNITI
+540 RLLQEGQRNIVLE
-552 GGKNLDIKCNID
+552 GNNVDIKCKID

-578 LAYINRLKPKLKK
+578 LAYVNRLKPKLKK

-614 IQSFHPLVGESIKV
+614 IQSLHPLVQESIKV

>member
-1 VNIDMYD
+1 MYD

-14 RNENI
+14 RNQNI

-151 LKSVNEIL
+151 LKSLNEIL
-159 HSSSEDRMY
+159 HNSSEDRMY

-217 GIKSY
+217 GIKNY
-222 EHEDSDLLPRLDI
+222 ENEDSDLLPRLDI
-235 YGVGMNEIDAVIIS
+235 YGVGMNEIDAVIVS

-286 DYVSRSKEPLYST
+286 DHVSKSKEPLYST

-305 ITHVIPLNYSAVTD
+305 ITHVIPLNYGAVTD

-332 HMIGSASTHLH
+332 HMFGSASTHLH
-343 IGNGDHNIVYTA
+343 IGNGNHNIVYTA
-355 DLKFGRQN
+355 DLKFGRLN

-398 ETLVRSINSTIQE
+398 ETLVKSINSTIQE

-448 DEKIMEMFNFYE
+448 DEKIMDMFNFYE
-460 IYSDYLSRAL
+460 IYSDYLSKPL

-493 IKWER
+493 VKWER
-498 SIILCPSSML
+498 SIILCPSSMF
-508 TDGPSVTYLNQ
+508 TDGPSVTYLSQ
-519 IANDCLS
+519 IASDSLS
-526 KVILLSEQFQSTVG
+526 KVILLSEQFQSTAG
-540 KLLQEGERNITI
+540 KLLQEGQRNITI
-552 GGKNLDIKCNID
+552 GGDNLDIKCNVD
-564 VIPGFSIHSDYNQL
+564 VIPGFSIHSDFNQL
-578 LAYINRLKPKLKK
+578 LAYVNRLKPKLKK
-591 VITNHGEGK
+591 VITNHGDGK